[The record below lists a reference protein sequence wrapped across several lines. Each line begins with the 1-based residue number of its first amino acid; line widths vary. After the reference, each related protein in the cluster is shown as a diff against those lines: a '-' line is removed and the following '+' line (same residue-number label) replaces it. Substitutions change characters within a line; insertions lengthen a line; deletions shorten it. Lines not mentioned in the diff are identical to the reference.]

1 MILIGGA
8 ALLLGAS
15 LLSSQ
20 PQQASQ
26 SQDQAPVVRRLA
38 ATAQLA
44 AQEYR
49 IGVENGRIIAP
60 AEVDE
65 ARLFLQESRRSAAL
79 LSRDVGPARWPQID
93 SLLQL
98 GGSSRAAGFGR
109 RSGSGV

>member
-8 ALLLGAS
+8 LLGAS

-20 PQQASQ
+20 PQQVSQ
-26 SQDQAPVVRRLA
+26 SQDPAPVVRRLA
-38 ATAQLA
+38 ATSQLA

-49 IGVENGRIIAP
+49 VGVENGRIIAR

-79 LSRDVGPARWPQID
+79 LPRATVPYIHTVMPCASSSACSATVGASW
-93 SLLQL
+93 L
-98 GGSSRAAGFGR
+98 GGR
-109 RSGSGV
+109 